1 MLSYVENWCTVKPFP
16 FVHYCIQK
24 CDFVLRDFCCEFD
37 KGVVIICLFN
47 EVFYFF
53 SFGIPEREDVIY
65 ISFSTDRLFCAF
77 V

>member
-47 EVFYFF
+47 EVCYFF
-53 SFGIPEREDVIY
+53 SFSIPEREDVIY